1 MKSTHKLIT
10 LRHLIVNKENK
21 IGLKFYPDKLLQ
33 ALIKELPDVKWS
45 NKFSM
50 VYISNSSKNLST
62 IYSLFRGIAWIDGKY
77 FYRNKPLKNTVD
89 KDKLVNINSFR
100 ERKMPPDFRRCPKE
114 FLQKLELKKYS
125 FNTAKIY
132 IYYFEEFIN
141 YYRKLDLLE
150 INEDNIKDY
159 LSYQINL
166 GKADSTLNQIIN
178 SIKFYYEMVLGMP
191 NRFYDLERPRPT
203 ERLPEVLDK
212 TEIIKIINHTN
223 NLKHRCILSVIYSAG
238 LRVSELLS
246 LKLTDIDSKRMMIRV
261 KNAKGGKDRYTLLS
275 TNVLAELRNY
285 FMEYRPS
292 IYLFEG
298 QKNNKY
304 SSSSVLKILKRASKN
319 AGIKKQV
326 KTHMLRHSFATHLL
340 EQGTDLRSIQT
351 LLGHSSLTTTE
362 IYTHVANNI
371 MKTIKNPLD

>member
-1 MKSTHKLIT
+1 MKNKNKIIT
-10 LRHLIVNKENK
+10 LRHLVIDKENM
-21 IGLKFYPDKLLQ
+21 IGLKFYPDKVIQ
-33 ALIKELPDVKWS
+33 ALIKELPGVKWS
-45 NKFSM
+45 NEFSM
-50 VYISNSSKNLST
+50 VYIGNSSKNLSL
-62 IYSLFRGIAWIDGKY
+62 IYNSFRGIAWIDGKY
-77 FYRNKPLKNTVD
+77 FYRNKPLKNTVAA
-89 KDKLVNINSFR
+89 DKLVNINSFR
-100 ERKMPPDFRRCPKE
+100 ERKLPDNYRRCPKE

-125 FNTAKIY
+125 LNTAKIY

-141 YYRKLDLLE
+141 YYPKLDLLE
-150 INEDNIKDY
+150 INEENIKDY

-191 NRFYDLERPRPT
+191 NRFYDMERPRKK
-203 ERLPEVLDK
+203 EQLPEVLDK
-212 TEIIKIINHTN
+212 TEIIKIIDHTN
-223 NLKHRCILSVIYSAG
+223 NLKHKCILSVIYSAG
-238 LRVSELLS
+238 LRVSELIS
-246 LKLTDIDSKRMMIRV
+246 LKLTDIDSKRMVIRV
-261 KNAKGGKDRYTLLS
+261 KDSKGGKDRYTLLS
-275 TNVLAELRNY
+275 NNVLEDLRRY
-285 FMEYRPS
+285 FIEYKPN

-298 QKNNKY
+298 QKNLKY
-304 SSSSVLKILKRASKN
+304 SSSSVLKILKRASKR